1 MEVTKD
7 MEGYLN
13 EKNKI
18 INDHSKRLVETN
30 NQILIEMRKALE
42 DDKTSAEVKLSIAE
56 WLKIG
61 EFSFDRES
69 STGMNSEDK
78 LALAKLYFENTKMMV
93 DSLKESNNSYLK
105 NIDELLEMTREDI
118 RIIDEQIKNTEDQE
132 KIASLKEEKNRKIA
146 KY

>member
-18 INDHSKRLVETN
+18 IIDHSKRLVETN